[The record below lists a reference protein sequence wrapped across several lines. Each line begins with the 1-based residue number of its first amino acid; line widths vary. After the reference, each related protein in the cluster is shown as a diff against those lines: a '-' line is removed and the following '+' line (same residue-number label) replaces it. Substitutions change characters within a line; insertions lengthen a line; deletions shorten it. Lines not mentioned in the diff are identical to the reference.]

1 MMTSF
6 PHGDALC
13 ALTQPYCTERVP
25 PGLFDRAMREICHFH
40 RLHTP
45 GYDHWLEANGLRPED
60 LDSLEDWSTLPP
72 IFANFFKQQPILSST
87 GEQALELTSSGTNG
101 QKSRMRYD
109 ERSLAGAQFMVE
121 RIFSHYG
128 WITPGTPCNYLLLSY
143 EPHGQITLGT
153 SYTDQFLCRF
163 APVNRVAYAL
173 RQTGDSHQFDVFGVI
188 AALQSFAEEGLP
200 VRIFGFPAFLWQT
213 LQHMQATG
221 VADLQL
227 PAGSLAFFGGGWKT
241 QAAQEIAK
249 AQLYARIQQQLGI
262 APSRCR
268 DGYGAV
274 EHAVPYIECAQH
286 HFHVPVYAQVFIRD
300 SADLSVLGYGQ
311 RGLLGFVSPYISS
324 SPAHAVIMSDLAT
337 LHPGSACGCGLNR
350 DWFELHGR
358 AGTQAGRSCAM
369 AAAELLGRH

>member
-1 MMTSF
+1 MTSF

-13 ALTQPYCTERVP
+13 ALPHPYCAERVP
-25 PGLFDRAMREICHFH
+25 PGLFDRAMGEICHFH
-40 RLHTP
+40 SQHTP
-45 GYDHWLEANGLRPED
+45 GYEHWLRANGFRPED
-60 LDSLEDWSTLPP
+60 LNSLEDWSQLPP
-72 IFANFFKQQPILSST
+72 IFATFFKQQSILSPT
-87 GEQALELTSSGTNG
+87 GEQALELTSSGTSG

-109 ERSLAGAQFMVE
+109 ERSLSGAQFMVA
-121 RIFSHYG
+121 RIFCHYG
-128 WITPGTPCNYLLLSY
+128 WNTPDTPCNYLLLSY
-143 EPHGQITLGT
+143 EPQGEITLGT

-163 APVNRVAYAL
+163 APANRVIYAL
-173 RQTGDSHQFDVFGVI
+173 RSTGDSHQFDVFGVI

-200 VRIFGFPAFLWQT
+200 VRMFGFPAFLWQA

-221 VADLQL
+221 VADVQL

-249 AQLYARIQQQLGI
+249 AQFYARIQRQLGI
-262 APSRCR
+262 DPERCR

-286 HFHVPVYAQVFIRD
+286 HFHVPVYAKVFIRD
-300 SADLSVLGYGQ
+300 TADLSVLGYGQ

-337 LHPGSACGCGLNR
+337 LHPGAACRCGLSS

-358 AGTQAGRSCAM
+358 AGTDAGRSCAM